1 MSETHNIERQ
11 GTSIVIERLERAGRT
26 VSRSKRK
33 TFDLIVDGLPAE
45 IKCKQLPW
53 AKLDFI
59 GLTDGQRR
67 ALDRGERFILF
78 VVCNL
83 KVAGQ
88 EEVIE
93 IPSEALS
100 HAKFRVEST
109 HYIYGSELRLI
120 TNAPNQGAAAN
131 RRPAGQSDGS
141 GNLSATVAA
150 DRAFPAAV
158 AELGR

>member
-11 GTSIVIERLERAGRT
+11 GTSLVIAHLERAGRT
-26 VSRSKRK
+26 VTRSKRK

-45 IKCKQLPW
+45 VKCKQLPW
-53 AKLDFI
+53 ARLDFI

-67 ALDRGERFILF
+67 ALHQGERFILF

-88 EEVIE
+88 EEVVE
-93 IPSEALS
+93 IPSESLAQ
-100 HAKFRVEST
+100 AKFKVEST
-109 HYIYGSELRLI
+109 HYIYGRELRLI
-120 TNAPNQGAAAN
+120 APYQNAAAN
-131 RRPAGQSDGS
+131 RRPAGQLDG
-141 GNLSATVAA
+141 LDKVLATVAA
-150 DRAFPAAV
+150 DRALPAAV